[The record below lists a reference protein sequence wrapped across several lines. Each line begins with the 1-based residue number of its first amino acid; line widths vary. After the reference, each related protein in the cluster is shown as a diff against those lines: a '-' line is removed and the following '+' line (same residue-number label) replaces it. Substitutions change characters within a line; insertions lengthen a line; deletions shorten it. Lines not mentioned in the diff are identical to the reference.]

1 MEVSCYRLRRF
12 AGGRAGGVSAITF
25 LSLTATKGQPM
36 TAILNRMLSGD
47 VKESETTAED
57 RLYIDTLRK
66 RRLVVRY
73 TGPGPAWY
81 RLTGQGRV
89 VLSDTQASRPEPM
102 F

>member
-1 MEVSCYRLRRF
+1 MN
-12 AGGRAGGVSAITF
+12 T
-25 LSLTATKGQPM
+25 M
-36 TAILNRMLSGD
+36 LNRLLSSD
-47 VKESETTAED
+47 VKEAETNAED

-66 RRLVVRY
+66 LRIVVRY

-89 VLSDTQASRPEPM
+89 ILSDTQVSRPEPM

>member
-1 MEVSCYRLRRF
+1 MSGILDRL
-12 AGGRAGGVSAITF
+12 
-25 LSLTATKGQPM
+25 
-36 TAILNRMLSGD
+36 LSGD
-47 VKESETTAED
+47 VKEAETTAED
-57 RLYIDTLRK
+57 RAYIDGLRK

-89 VLSDTQASRPEPM
+89 ILSDTQACRPDPM

>member
-1 MEVSCYRLRRF
+1 MTKTIDQNTAGIRDRLL
-12 AGGRAGGVSAITF
+12 A
-25 LSLTATKGQPM
+25 
-36 TAILNRMLSGD
+36 GD
-47 VKESETTAED
+47 VMESETSAED
-57 RLYIDTLRK
+57 RQYIDGLRK

-89 VLSDTQASRPEPM
+89 ILSDTQVSRPEPM